1 MTAQVAI
8 LNLSGIAVASDTFVT
23 SFTGGESKSMGNTEK
38 IYQLGT
44 QHKVVVL
51 HSGSIGINDIPHKL
65 HIGEWARTLSLPLPT
80 LQAYADSYRTWA
92 ASEKRML
99 EPGSETKTVNITLNE
114 QYYEIA
120 RELDS
125 ARDALKFED
134 GTTDRKKKVA
144 IKAAF
149 LKVISDYS
157 NYLDSL
163 ESYGGITEKSLIKF
177 LADNQVDIE
186 GKLNYIFSR
195 FDLGEEEI
203 QKLSSLAITTLLKI
217 QPMAEDS
224 ELAFVGFGEEE
235 PFGGVV
241 RMTCRGIY
249 AGNLIAST
257 QEKFK
262 VLPNN
267 SASGISYF
275 AQRDAM
281 YGFINGYNTVIV
293 NELKGL
299 IEQKIEQQWGDTT
312 DEPIGWQLAN
322 QIETDLQEFA
332 RKTFVS
338 PMLTTIE
345 AMGLNSLAALA
356 DSLVGLQAM
365 RTYSQPGTATVGGLI
380 EVATIDRIN
389 GVQWKRRLP
398 NSSVD

>member
-1 MTAQVAI
+1 MTAQVAV

-38 IYQLGT
+38 IYELGP

-51 HSGSIGINDIPHKL
+51 HSGSIGINSIPHKL
-65 HIGEWARTLSLPLPT
+65 HIGEWARTLSIPLPT

-99 EPGSETKTVNITLNE
+99 ESASESALIHFTLNE

-120 RELDS
+120 REMDN
-125 ARDALKFED
+125 ARDSLHFEE
-134 GTTDRKKKVA
+134 GTTERKKKLA
-144 IKAAF
+144 IKGAF
-149 LKVISDYS
+149 NKVISDYS
-157 NYLDSL
+157 AYLNSL
-163 ESYGGITEKSLIKF
+163 EAYTGITEKSIMKSLS
-177 LADNQVDIE
+177 DNAIDLE
-186 GKLNYIFSR
+186 GKIDYIFSR
-195 FDLGEEEI
+195 FALEDGETE
-203 QKLSSLAITTLLKI
+203 SLVALAAQVLLRI

-241 RMTCRGIY
+241 RMSCRGIY
-249 AGNLIAST
+249 AGSLIATT

-262 VLPNN
+262 VLPVHN
-267 SASGISYF
+267 ASGISYF

-281 YGFINGYNTVIV
+281 YGFINGYNTLIV
-293 NELKGL
+293 NELKSL
-299 IEQKIEQQWGDTT
+299 IEKKIEDQWGSTT
-312 DEPIGWQLAN
+312 DEPIGWQIAS
-322 QIETDLQEFA
+322 QIETDLQEYA

-345 AMGLNSLAALA
+345 AMGLNSMAALA

-398 NSSVD
+398 FTSAD